1 MAGADSIQDRWSFEA
16 WLKNQ
21 PEEKQRIFGI
31 VIASRVALAN
41 VQYLGSPEQ
50 TTDDHVRAA
59 LKITFWRIL
68 IAKQQLAWMS
78 KPLREADEATNQL
91 AMQLGEMG
99 VVTKGVKFAAAGI
112 SANNASAASVA
123 NSLSKCLEYVDQAI
137 SMTVG
142 YQNIRNEAKLLEN
155 GLEPF
160 SLYNI
165 PLNVGSFTGIYD
177 HPARLRQL
185 LRSESMAKEDWPI
198 WLQWY
203 QPIAEGKPAF
213 YLKDRKVA
221 EALERHI
228 ALGGKDG
235 KFHKEFWDR
244 EPRQIN
250 RDIAEWV
257 AEAWAFEGKVAVPT
271 AFSDNDFPR
280 QSPNATMFG
289 LSHDGE
295 IDRVAVPP
303 EQRLL
308 ITPQQQK
315 EYEAIRD
322 EASKLSSQGQILGK
336 LGVEVSDLLVAMPI
350 DMTHAY
356 LFDVWRALNRLRRT
370 MNAHVKV
377 AADKEPHEAKLDPG
391 IAEDL
396 GALLDIANNFA
407 FADPGIRSRDENS
420 IPPQDRPT
428 MQAEKQLG
436 DGLVKAALETPEL
449 LTLDA
454 ASSVRAD
461 ETNADRAGDDAH
473 GQQAVDQTN
482 KTRKN
487 LFAAILSTLKKAMV
501 GEIVY
506 SWKEYRGGAYKAAG
520 AATVAAAGSDIVG
533 TTTIYPTIWQFI
545 TTHAVELL
553 RYAEAVFQN
562 PAVTKVLEQIVKF
575 LGG

>member
-1 MAGADSIQDRWSFEA
+1 MTAETDIVDKNSFTNWLDAQPRQSQRAVIVSLISRTALRMVPFLGRKGKLSHEQHHAFIIYILWRNTLFRCMGSERSYEVFKAEAGVRLRIGNLDFSLIDPAANAAFRTYSSYGNWAGTNEPAD
-16 WLKNQ
+16 
-21 PEEKQRIFGI
+21 
-31 VIASRVALAN
+31 
-41 VQYLGSPEQ
+41 
-50 TTDDHVRAA
+50 AA
-59 LKITFWRIL
+59 EI
-68 IAKQQLAWMS
+68 
-78 KPLREADEATNQL
+78 
-91 AMQLGEMG
+91 
-99 VVTKGVKFAAAGI
+99 
-112 SANNASAASVA
+112 AASSAPDMWDHIRSDASLIEQGVA
-123 NSLSKCLEYVDQAI
+123 PFALYERPLFPVDPIWWTDELRNFKDILNAHDA
-137 SMTVG
+137 VG
-142 YQNIRNEAKLLEN
+142 K
-155 GLEPF
+155 GF
-160 SLYNI
+160 
-165 PLNVGSFTGIYD
+165 
-177 HPARLRQL
+177 
-185 LRSESMAKEDWPI
+185 PI
-198 WLQWY
+198 WLNWY
-203 QPIAEGKPAF
+203 ESVSQGNPAF
-213 YLKDRKVA
+213 GVRDRETA
-221 EALERHI
+221 RGLEWAI
-228 ALGGKDG
+228 AAGGRGGD
-235 KFHKEFWDR
+235 FHEEFWDR
-244 EPRQIN
+244 EPGEIN
-250 RDIAEWV
+250 HDIAEWV
-257 AEAWAFEGKVAVPT
+257 AEARAAEGKEAVPT
-271 AFSDNDFPR
+271 AFSDIDFPR

-289 LSHDGE
+289 LSVDGK
-295 IDRVAVPP
+295 IVRLAVPP

-308 ITPQQQK
+308 VTPQQQK
-315 EYEAIRD
+315 EYEALRD
-322 EASKLSSQGQILGK
+322 DAARLSGRGQVLGK
-336 LGVEVSDLLVAMPI
+336 LSAEISDLSAALPA

-407 FADPGIRSRDENS
+407 FGDPGIRSRDENS

-428 MQAEKQLG
+428 MQAERQLG
-436 DGLVKAALETPEL
+436 DGIVKAALETPEL

-501 GEIVY
+501 GEMVY

-520 AATVAAAGSDIVG
+520 AATVSAAGSDIVG